1 MVERS
6 SICFT
11 VQQQRSFIHLSDI
24 DYAFIRQPRTQRKDK
39 VLVCQEVIH
48 WRDPCPAE
56 EKIYEMCLGSR
67 SESRDISEEEVSEL
81 DIKVQQEF
89 ARRKRGRVPPSSQAA
104 VTECHSLGASVTDI
118 SFPQF
123 WRLEA
128 EIEGLAGPGFEEG
141 SLFSLQTAT
150 FLLGLQSKLCVSS
163 SPYKDINSIMGLYLH
178 DFI

>member
-89 ARRKRGRVPPSSQAA
+89 VRKKRGRVPPSTQAA
-104 VTECHSLGASVTDI
+104 VTEYHSLGGFNDRHF
-118 SFPQF
+118 FPTV
-123 WRLEA
+123 LEA
-128 EIEGLAGPGFEEG
+128 GGRDRGAGRSRF
-141 SLFSLQTAT
+141 
-150 FLLGLQSKLCVSS
+150 
-163 SPYKDINSIMGLYLH
+163 
-178 DFI
+178 